1 MDTRIIRDRLWR
13 LLVFLSL
20 WLMLTTRL
28 QVLELLSEWRNAVV
42 TRSTGR
48 GSDALRED
56 QSEDCRVLSD
66 GRRRRICTGRQE
78 LSDDVNLRS
87 VDGLKH
93 RSQTRVG
100 IYRQMVNGGEM
111 LVSHC
116 SQTTTLG
123 TT

>member
-1 MDTRIIRDRLWR
+1 
-13 LLVFLSL
+13 
-20 WLMLTTRL
+20 MLTTRL

-78 LSDDVNLRS
+78 LSDDVNLGS